1 MSLPKN
7 TTPTNVPEYTF
18 KIGLLGDEGTGKTS
32 LVNRFI
38 EGKFEID
45 YKPTLGV
52 SILTKKIS
60 IKNPDAIVNLV
71 IWDIAGQQKYQN
83 IRPMYFQGCLGVIFV
98 YDVTR
103 PLSFSEIKTKWMPD
117 FKQFS
122 TPDTCYSLVGNKKDL
137 LDKVKITTEQG
148 KLLAKEIG
156 VVDFFET
163 SAMTGENVQTIFENL
178 VKKLIQRKTI
188 PTASTA

>member
-1 MSLPKN
+1 MSPSTN
-7 TTPTNVPEYTF
+7 PSPTNIPEYTF

-52 SILTKKIS
+52 SILTKKIT
-60 IKNPDAIVNLV
+60 IKKPDAIVNLV

-83 IRPMYFQGCLGVIFV
+83 IRPIYFQGCLGVILV
-98 YDVTR
+98 YDLTR
-103 PLSFSEIKTKWMPD
+103 PLSFTEIKSKWIKD
-117 FKQFS
+117 FQQFS
-122 TPDTCYSLVGNKKDL
+122 TPETCYSLVGNKKDL
-137 LDKVKITTEQG
+137 IDKVKITTEQG
-148 KLLAKEIG
+148 KQLANEIG

-163 SAMTGENVQTIFENL
+163 SAMTGENVQIIFENL
-178 VKKLIQRKTI
+178 VRTLIQRKVTMNTPI
-188 PTASTA
+188 P

>member
-60 IKNPDAIVNLV
+60 IKNPDVIVNLV
-71 IWDIAGQQKYQN
+71 IWDIAGQ
-83 IRPMYFQGCLGVIFV
+83 
-98 YDVTR
+98 
-103 PLSFSEIKTKWMPD
+103 
-117 FKQFS
+117 
-122 TPDTCYSLVGNKKDL
+122 
-137 LDKVKITTEQG
+137 
-148 KLLAKEIG
+148 
-156 VVDFFET
+156 
-163 SAMTGENVQTIFENL
+163 
-178 VKKLIQRKTI
+178 
-188 PTASTA
+188 

>member
-178 VKKLIQRKTI
+178 VKKLILRKTI
-188 PTASTA
+188 PTP